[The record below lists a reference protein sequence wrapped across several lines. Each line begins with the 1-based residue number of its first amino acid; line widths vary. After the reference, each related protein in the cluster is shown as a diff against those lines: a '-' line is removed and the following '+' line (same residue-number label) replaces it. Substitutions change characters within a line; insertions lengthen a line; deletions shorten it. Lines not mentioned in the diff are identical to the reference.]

1 MPDISHVIL
10 EPIPGGLIFA
20 GGVGDDLPDIL
31 PSGDWTPYLPQ
42 FDTQQ
47 QYGWDTMNCVQCSR
61 VNCSEI
67 QARFYGIPIDIS
79 DRFLYWSTGCTV
91 NGNNF
96 SNSDY
101 GFKKYGDCP
110 EAMWDWDRSL
120 NRAQYGQEPP
130 VDVKAEALKL
140 LDNWDIGQLRWVPI
154 NLDSMKASLKKTP
167 LWFCNSGHAMVI
179 TKITDRIYVWDSE
192 QNVNLG
198 PGSFPLE
205 YVSQIV
211 ACYNAPFTP
220 KQPDPNPVTRPLIM
234 DNALVFEAE
243 NHGRYGLK
251 ITSARGVQCI
261 VVDDL
266 PKLQAQFISRNS
278 KNGVFSGGPSLSVT
292 TADFDSFPHP
302 TLSNVNS

>member
-1 MPDISHVIL
+1 L

-20 GGVGDDLPDIL
+20 GGVGDDLPDVL
-31 PSGDWTPYLPQ
+31 PSGDWTPYLPE
-42 FDTQQ
+42 FDSQHWKV
-47 QYGWDTMNCVQCSR
+47 YLPGEMLDTMNCVQCSR
-61 VNCSEI
+61 VNASEM
-67 QARFYGIPIDIS
+67 QANFHGIPLDLS
-79 DRFLYWSTGCTV
+79 DRFLYWATGCTQ
-91 NGNNF
+91 NGNSF
-96 SNSDY
+96 SNSDF
-101 GFKKYGDCP
+101 GIRKYGDCA
-110 EAMWDWDRSL
+110 EADWDWLTPMTRDE
-120 NRAQYGQEPP
+120 YGMTPP
-130 VDVKAEALKL
+130 DDVKAEALKL

-154 NLDSMKASLKKTP
+154 NLDSMKAALKKTP
-167 LWFCNSGHAMVI
+167 LWFCNQTHAMVVY
-179 TKITDRIYVWDSE
+179 KIDDRIRVWDSE
-192 QNVNLG
+192 ASGTNGLND
-198 PGSFPLE
+198 FPLD

-220 KQPDPNPVTRPLIM
+220 KQPNPEPVTRPLIM